1 MQVSSRQRQ
10 FDALAR
16 AHSGDL
22 YRYAYWLCGDA
33 ALAQDL
39 TQEAFL
45 RAWRSLDSLRETVP
59 AAFSR
64 AAAQV
69 EEITR
74 RGLDRAKEASMG
86 VRDQVYKAGDRTVGY
101 IKDEPVKSVLIAAA
115 TGAAVA
121 LLVGWA
127 MRSRSHREH

>member
-1 MQVSSRQRQ
+1 MNSRMSEQSTANDLADQAASKADMALKSSRRVAN
-10 FDALAR
+10 DA
-16 AHSGDL
+16 
-22 YRYAYWLCGDA
+22 
-33 ALAQDL
+33 
-39 TQEAFL
+39 
-45 RAWRSLDSLRETVP
+45 LDSLESSVDTLRESVP
-59 AAFSR
+59 AAFTR

-74 RGLDRAKEASMG
+74 RGLDRAKEASAG

-127 MRSRSHREH
+127 MRSRQSRLP

>member
-1 MQVSSRQRQ
+1 MNSRMSEQSTANDLADQAASKADLALKSSRRIAN
-10 FDALAR
+10 DAL
-16 AHSGDL
+16 D
-22 YRYAYWLCGDA
+22 
-33 ALAQDL
+33 
-39 TQEAFL
+39 
-45 RAWRSLDSLRETVP
+45 SLESSVDSLRESVP

-86 VRDQVYKAGDRTVGY
+86 MRDQMNRASDRTVGY

-127 MRSRSHREH
+127 MRSRNSRHH

>member
-1 MQVSSRQRQ
+1 MNSRMSAQSHVNDLADQAAGKADQALQSSRRMTNN
-10 FDALAR
+10 A
-16 AHSGDL
+16 
-22 YRYAYWLCGDA
+22 
-33 ALAQDL
+33 
-39 TQEAFL
+39 
-45 RAWRSLDSLRETVP
+45 LDSLESGVDTMRETVP

-74 RGLDRAKEASMG
+74 RGLDRAKEASLGM
-86 VRDQVYKAGDRTVGY
+86 RDQMHKASDRTVGY

-127 MRSRSHREH
+127 MRSRHSRHLH

>member
-1 MQVSSRQRQ
+1 MNSRMSEQSTANDLADQAAAKADLALKSSRRVAN
-10 FDALAR
+10 DA
-16 AHSGDL
+16 
-22 YRYAYWLCGDA
+22 
-33 ALAQDL
+33 
-39 TQEAFL
+39 
-45 RAWRSLDSLRETVP
+45 LDSLESTVDTLRESVP

-86 VRDQVYKAGDRTVGY
+86 VREQMHKASDRTVGY

-127 MRSRSHREH
+127 MRSRNSREH

>member
-1 MQVSSRQRQ
+1 MNSRMSAQSNVNDLAEQAAGKADQALQSSRRM
-10 FDALAR
+10 ANNA
-16 AHSGDL
+16 
-22 YRYAYWLCGDA
+22 
-33 ALAQDL
+33 
-39 TQEAFL
+39 
-45 RAWRSLDSLRETVP
+45 LDSLESGVDTMRDTVP

-74 RGLDRAKEASMG
+74 RGLDRAKEASLGM
-86 VRDQVYKAGDRTVGY
+86 RDQMHKASDRTVGY

-127 MRSRSHREH
+127 MRSRHSRHLH

>member
-1 MQVSSRQRQ
+1 MNSRTTAQSTANDLADQAASKADLALKSSRRVAN
-10 FDALAR
+10 DA
-16 AHSGDL
+16 
-22 YRYAYWLCGDA
+22 
-33 ALAQDL
+33 
-39 TQEAFL
+39 
-45 RAWRSLDSLRETVP
+45 LDSLESSVDSLRDTVP

-86 VRDQVYKAGDRTVGY
+86 VRDQMYKAGDRTVGY

-127 MRSRSHREH
+127 LRSRSSREL